1 MSAAAFSINVEQGSD
16 SEIIIKSNNTD
27 LTGATAIM
35 QARQKLDTAP
45 IFELSTDNLKL
56 VIENGNLLRIKI
68 SKADSFLLQGDAEY
82 DLFVTLG
89 AGPKAGTTIKLLR
102 GKIKLIP
109 AVTR

>member
-1 MSAAAFSINVEQGSD
+1 MSAAAFNIEVEQGSD
-16 SEIIIKSNNTD
+16 SEIIVKSNNLD

-35 QARQKLDTAP
+35 QARRKLDTDS
-45 IFELSTDNLKL
+45 IFELSTTNSKL

-68 SKADSFLLQGDAEY
+68 SKADSFLLDTDAEY

-89 AGPKAGTTIKLLR
+89 AGPKANSTLKFLR